1 MFRYRC
7 PNAACG
13 RVLSAPPIRAGR
25 PSVCPGCARPLT
37 IPADP
42 RDWLP
47 DAAAPAPAAVA
58 PAVALA
64 AGPPDLFPPS
74 DPGFDLFAPIPADAP
89 APAGYHDPAPT
100 PPPWVP
106 LPEEAGVS
114 ADDPPPLWE
123 PSPVETPLPLAEELS
138 AASASSAPV
147 GLPASDAD
155 TPPPA
160 GSLAVASAGI
170 GDGGRV
176 AFDLPA
182 PADPPDPA
190 GLAAALSARMRPLPR
205 RPGDLHPATALWL
218 LLAGA
223 GVALLGL
230 TLLTPADLANPA
242 VYLGA
247 GLVEA
252 GYLWAVWRAFRRS
265 PVRGLLCAVPPLT
278 LWFLLRRA
286 AGDRGPLRYVL
297 AGAAVAGLGWVVPSL
312 APTSRAWVGATDA
325 KPPTT
330 PRAAVTPPAVADRL
344 REYADRRADDQLLAL
359 LGELAQADP
368 AAAPDRAAVAAAV
381 EGLARHPDP
390 EVRAAALA
398 ADVTWGGPAA
408 KARVIAAVGG
418 SDRDDRLAA
427 LRLLPRWKDDDAAR
441 AAAGRVGTGGR
452 DAAAARAALTEI
464 GGPAAE
470 RAVLPLLK
478 ADDQRVRLAAIDL
491 LADPKVGGPAAEAE
505 LKAVAESSP
514 DPGTRLAA
522 AAAAAKIAGR

>member
-47 DAAAPAPAAVA
+47 DASAPEPVAAAAPTVARVAA
-58 PAVALA
+58 
-64 AGPPDLFPPS
+64 PPDLFPPS

-89 APAGYHDPAPT
+89 AGYQDPAPT
-100 PPPWVP
+100 PPPWAP
-106 LPEEAGVS
+106 LPEEAGGS
-114 ADDPPPLWE
+114 DDDPPPLWE

-138 AASASSAPV
+138 ASVPSAPV

-155 TPPPA
+155 TPAPA
-160 GSLAVASAGI
+160 GSLAVPSAGI

-176 AFDLPA
+176 SFDLPA

-190 GLAAALSARMRPLPR
+190 GLTAALSARMRPLPR

-247 GLVEA
+247 GLVEV

-265 PVRGLLCAVPPLT
+265 PARGLLCAVPPLT
-278 LWFLLRRA
+278 LWFLLRRS

-297 AGAAVAGLGWVVPSL
+297 AGAAVAGLGWVAPSL
-312 APTSRAWVGATDA
+312 APTTRAWVGATDA
-325 KPPTT
+325 KSIAA

-344 REYADRRADDQLLAL
+344 RESADRRADDQLLVL

-368 AAAPDRAAVAAAV
+368 ATAADRAAVAAAV

-398 ADVTWGGPAA
+398 ADVTWGGAAA
-408 KARVIAAVGG
+408 KARVLAAVGG
-418 SDRDDRLAA
+418 PDRDDRLAA

-452 DAAAARAALTEI
+452 DAAAARAVLVEI
-464 GGPAAE
+464 GGPVAE

-491 LADPKVGGPAAEAE
+491 LADPKVGGPAAAAE
-505 LKAVAESSP
+505 LKAVAEESP

-522 AAAAAKIAGR
+522 AAAAARIAGR